1 MIPRGAGTIREVL
14 VQSVCSARIGIPVI
28 ARLLKRSLA
37 LLAILVLLPYA
48 ASRVYQFPD
57 PVRFAG
63 SSLLNPYANAPGA
76 WQRAN
81 FHAHGRAWNGL
92 TNGRQSDQ
100 EIVDTYRSVGYTI
113 PGVSNYQRI
122 AAHQG
127 IVTIPAYEHGYN
139 IGKHHQL
146 AIGAHAVDWFDF
158 PLWQTLSDEQFVI
171 DRVHAKAD
179 LVALTHP
186 SVRDAYSGN
195 DLRQLTGYE
204 LLEVVNGWDVMED
217 SWDAALSAGHL
228 VWALANDD
236 THDLTDRGHTL
247 VAWNMIGAATT
258 STPDVVA
265 ALRSGRTFAV
275 LRTGEQPGPSDT
287 IVPHVSVSDRTL
299 VVTRDGAPSTFQ
311 FVGQNGAI
319 RKSVKHATSATY
331 TFATN
336 DPYMRTVIVSPDT
349 TTFVNPVVRYDGFRT
364 PAARAAV
371 DPAGTWLARGAY
383 VTAAG
388 TAFTILVRRRTRP
401 RRRIVMA
408 PLEVPDARRK
418 PA

>member
-1 MIPRGAGTIREVL
+1 ML
-14 VQSVCSARIGIPVI
+14 VQFACGTTTGIPLT
-28 ARLLKRSLA
+28 ALLLKRSLA

-48 ASRVYQFPD
+48 AGRAYRFPD

-63 SSLLNPYANAPGA
+63 SFLLNPYANAPGT

-81 FHAHGRAWNGL
+81 FHAHGRVWNGL

-100 EIVDTYRSVGYTI
+100 EIVDAYRSVGYTI
-113 PGVSNYQRI
+113 PGISNYQRI
-122 AAHQG
+122 AAHEG
-127 IVTIPAYEHGYN
+127 IATIPAYEHGYN

-146 AIGAHAVDWFDF
+146 AIGARAVDWFDF
-158 PLWQTLSDEQFVI
+158 PLWQTVSDEQFVI

-179 LVALTHP
+179 VVALTHP

-204 LLEVVNGWDVMED
+204 LLEVVNGCDVMED
-217 SWDAALSAGHL
+217 WWDVALSAGRL
-228 VWALANDD
+228 VWALASDD
-236 THDLTDRGHTL
+236 THDLTDSRHTL
-247 VAWNMIGAATT
+247 VAWNMVGAATT

-275 LRTGEQPGPSDT
+275 LRTGEQPSPSDT
-287 IVPHVSVSDRTL
+287 IVPSVSVSDRTV

-331 TFATN
+331 TFAADDT
-336 DPYMRTVIVSPDT
+336 YIRAVIVSPDT
-349 TTFVNPVVRYDGFRT
+349 TTFVNPVVRYDGLRT
-364 PAARAAV
+364 PTARAGV
-371 DPAGTWLARGAY
+371 DPVGTWLARGAY
-383 VTAAG
+383 VAAAG
-388 TAFTILVRRRTRP
+388 IALAVLVRRRTRP
-401 RRRIVMA
+401 RRRIVTG
-408 PLEVPDARRK
+408 PLEVADVRRK
-418 PA
+418 QA